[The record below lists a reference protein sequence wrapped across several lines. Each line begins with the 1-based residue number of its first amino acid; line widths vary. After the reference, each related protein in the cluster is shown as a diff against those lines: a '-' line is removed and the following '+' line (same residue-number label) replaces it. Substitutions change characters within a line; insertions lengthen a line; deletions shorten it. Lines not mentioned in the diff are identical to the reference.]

1 MGRLFT
7 RLSYPRHQPSLF
19 DGPNTSSIG
28 GWIPRKQKL
37 HYRLCFWNRHCNKR
51 GNFSSLISMIF
62 QCILYKITFIV
73 MLMKTCTSLFFSRT
87 SLHSVARLGT
97 LLKTRRTL
105 PIMHFASTLLGCM
118 LTTKKKDAYVI
129 GYDFQ
134 ATQIYIVD
142 NIHTYELFSHCNINF

>member
-37 HYRLCFWNRHCNKR
+37 HHRLCFWNRHCYKR

-62 QCILYKITFIV
+62 HCILYKIIFIG
-73 MLMKTCTSLFFSRT
+73 MLMKTYSYLFFSRT
-87 SLHSVARLGT
+87 SLHSVAQLGM
-97 LLKTRRTL
+97 LLKTQLTL
-105 PIMHFASTLLGCM
+105 PIMRFASTLLGCM
-118 LTTKKKDAYVI
+118 LTTKKKDVYV
-129 GYDFQ
+129 
-134 ATQIYIVD
+134 
-142 NIHTYELFSHCNINF
+142 S

>member
-51 GNFSSLISMIF
+51 GNLSSLISMIF
-62 QCILYKITFIV
+62 QCIKYFYRDVDVNVFIFVFQSDFVAFSCPLGYAFEDSTNITHYAFCFNTTWVHAYDEEKRCLRNWIRFSSNSNLY
-73 MLMKTCTSLFFSRT
+73 S
-87 SLHSVARLGT
+87 
-97 LLKTRRTL
+97 
-105 PIMHFASTLLGCM
+105 
-118 LTTKKKDAYVI
+118 
-129 GYDFQ
+129 
-134 ATQIYIVD
+134 
-142 NIHTYELFSHCNINF
+142 